1 MQELCDATVGRGG
14 TWNQDG
20 VIVFSPG
27 PRAALMRVSDRGGLP
42 AEMPGFVAES
52 NDIYPAFL
60 PDGRHFLFTR
70 GSLARV
76 QPGIYVSSLDGD
88 GQQLLIADSS
98 NVGYSRS
105 GYLLHVKKRTLV
117 AQPFDVKG
125 LRLSGPA
132 IHVADAVA
140 YMDGP
145 RLGNFAVSDTVLAYF
160 GVGSQDRVR
169 LDFVDRA
176 GTRVSTIGDPD
187 VFNDFRLSPD
197 DRRVAFVRSDAQGT
211 DQIWVLDVR
220 SGTPTPLTEGPIYE
234 GSPVW
239 LDNRRILF
247 SRNGGLGGV
256 AQLAADGVDGIQS
269 VVDQSPV
276 GKASYD
282 AARDGRSILYG
293 LAQDQNRYDL
303 WALPTAGPK
312 AFRVPGVPPDQ
323 REVQLSRDGR
333 WLAYVSSESGNARV
347 YVQRFSEQP
356 TETGTKCPVAMGAQ
370 PKWGSNGNELF
381 YVAGGNLMVVE
392 IQKGPTCGAS
402 APRAL
407 FALGADALG
416 PPAMPHRYGVTA
428 DGQHFLIS
436 RTTKEAVPIPLTVIL
451 NWAAGFQK

>member
-1 MQELCDATVGRGG
+1 LEL
-14 TWNQDG
+14 
-20 VIVFSPG
+20 
-27 PRAALMRVSDRGGLP
+27 
-42 AEMPGFVAES
+42 
-52 NDIYPAFL
+52 
-60 PDGRHFLFTR
+60 
-70 GSLARV
+70 
-76 QPGIYVSSLDGD
+76 
-88 GQQLLIADSS
+88 
-98 NVGYSRS
+98 
-105 GYLLHVKKRTLV
+105 
-117 AQPFDVKG
+117 
-125 LRLSGPA
+125 
-132 IHVADAVA
+132 
-140 YMDGP
+140 
-145 RLGNFAVSDTVLAYF
+145 
-160 GVGSQDRVR
+160 
-169 LDFVDRA
+169 VDRA

-197 DRRVAFVRSDAQGT
+197 DRRIAFVRSDAQGT

-234 GSPVW
+234 GTPVW
-239 LDNRRILF
+239 LDNSRILF

-256 AQLAADGVDGIQS
+256 AQLAADGAGGIQS

-293 LAQDQNRYDL
+293 LAQDQNQYDL

-312 AFRVPGVPPDQ
+312 AFRVPGVPSDQ

-333 WLAYVSSESGNARV
+333 WLAYVSSESGSARV

-356 TETGTKCPVAMGAQ
+356 AEIAPKCPVAIGAQ
-370 PKWGSNGNELF
+370 PKWGADGNELF

-392 IQKGPTCGAS
+392 IQRGPTCGAG
-402 APRAL
+402 APKVL

-416 PPAMPHRYGVTA
+416 PPGMPHRYAVTA

-451 NWAAGFQK
+451 NWTAGLTK